1 MNHLLSMAIVLMM
14 LAPQN
19 QNLPEEFYRI
29 PEQLRES
36 ATVVVTGTFSQ
47 GRTPCML
54 RPDGTRVWFRD
65 SWFNVK
71 KVYRGKVGTNSV
83 RINTAMLP
91 DSGYVSKKLER
102 DHNYL
107 VLLRPDE
114 ETLKAIQTKEGVSF
128 WDSLNDDEII
138 AIVELK

>member
-1 MNHLLSMAIVLMM
+1 MNHLLSMAMLLMT
-14 LAPQN
+14 LVPQS
-19 QNLPEEFYRI
+19 QKLPEEFYKL
-29 PEQLRES
+29 PERVRER
-36 ATVVVTGTFSQ
+36 ATIVIMGTFGR

-54 RPDGTRVWFRD
+54 RPDGTRVWAID

-71 KVYRGKVGTNSV
+71 SVYCGRVGHQNI

-91 DSGYVSKKLER
+91 DSQYISKELEVE
-102 DHNYL
+102 HKYL

-114 ETLKAIQTKEGVSF
+114 KAVRAIKTAAGLSF
-128 WDSLNDDEII
+128 WDSLHDEEIL